1 MDRVN
6 KADFEGRFHII
17 DAQLQNL
24 YEEMTAENIQLS
36 HELQDNMSVLDIEK
50 SENRK
55 LESENQELNQQIIE
69 KDHKIARLEAL
80 MEDLR
85 QKYGTLEKAYN
96 SLEKWAESIKG
107 VNRFFFAMIEFM
119 KT

>member
-17 DAQLQNL
+17 DAQLRKL

-50 SENRK
+50 SENRR
-55 LESENQELNQQIIE
+55 LETENQELNQQIIE
-69 KDHKIARLEAL
+69 KDHKIARVEAL
-80 MEDLR
+80 MEDFR

-96 SLEKWAESIKG
+96 SLEKMSQIHQG
-107 VNRFFFAMIEFM
+107 G
-119 KT
+119 